1 MRGVPEHPRRRGH
14 RRRRRRGPLRPR
26 GRVADVAR
34 VQLAGTRR
42 SGVRRTLRRR
52 PHRPSRR
59 RGLLEPRRR
68 APQRR
73 VDDRPGAVLRDVAR
87 HGPHVANARH
97 RPNLQDHLVVTEAEG
112 RMAPVNSRAAKPLAA
127 AAIAQ
132 LESDGVATL
141 IGTVVSSA
149 GLTHAK
155 TIPLR
160 KMGAFADPG
169 LGASPVWH
177 VFTID
182 QTGIALGGDLSVVGD
197 QRIRIDLGALR
208 ILGDGLAW
216 APGAFYGQ
224 DGEPDPYCSR
234 GALGRIERRLA
245 DAGFTALVGHEME
258 FLLVGPDGSRLPA
271 HLWAQYGLAGV
282 LEYEGFVRDV
292 TDAATSSGVS
302 IEQFHPE
309 YGVNQFEISLTPQ
322 SPVAAADQLMLIRM
336 IVGRAARRHGLRVS
350 LSPVPFAGSVGSG
363 AHQHFSLQKNNKS
376 LFSDGPGARG
386 MTPEGESAVAGVVA
400 GLAEAEGVLCG
411 SILSGLRMQPGHWSG
426 AYVCWGTENREAA
439 VRFLVGGSSNP
450 LGANVEVK
458 VIDPSA
464 NPYFATATILGL
476 AFDGIERKLTLPPE
490 TAVDPSTLTDE
501 QRADAA
507 VTLLPT
513 GQAEAVDALDGS
525 ARIRGILGD
534 QAVDAIVAVR
544 RYEHETYGELGPDEL
559 ADKFRLAWSV

>member
-1 MRGVPEHPRRRGH
+1 M
-14 RRRRRRGPLRPR
+14 
-26 GRVADVAR
+26 
-34 VQLAGTRR
+34 
-42 SGVRRTLRRR
+42 
-52 PHRPSRR
+52 
-59 RGLLEPRRR
+59 
-68 APQRR
+68 
-73 VDDRPGAVLRDVAR
+73 
-87 HGPHVANARH
+87 
-97 RPNLQDHLVVTEAEG
+97 
-112 RMAPVNSRAAKPLAA
+112 AAKPLAA

-141 IGTVVSSA
+141 IGTVVNAA

-177 VFTID
+177 VFAID
-182 QTGIALGGDLSVVGD
+182 QTGIAFSEATGVVGD

-216 APGAFYGQ
+216 APGAFFGQ

-234 GALGRIERRLA
+234 GALTRIERRLA
-245 DAGFTALVGHEME
+245 DAGIDALVGHEME
-258 FLLVGPDGSRLPA
+258 FLLVGPDGHRLPA

-292 TDAATSSGVS
+292 TNSATGSGVS

-309 YGVNQFEISLTPQ
+309 YGQNQFEISLTPQ
-322 SPVAAADQLMLIRM
+322 PPVAAADQLMLIRM
-336 IVGRAARRHGLRVS
+336 IVGRVARQYGLRVS

-363 AHQHFSLQKNNKS
+363 AHQHFSLKRGETP
-376 LFSDGPGARG
+376 LFSGGTGARG
-386 MTPEGESAVAGVVA
+386 MTAEGESAVAGVVA
-400 GLAEAEGVLCG
+400 GLREAEGVLCG
-411 SILSGLRMQPGHWSG
+411 SILSGLRMQPGQWAG
-426 AYVCWGTENREAA
+426 AFVTWGTENREAA
-439 VRFLVGGSSNP
+439 VRFLVGGHSNP

-458 VIDPSA
+458 IIDPSA

-476 AFDGIERKLTLPPE
+476 ALDGIERKLTLPPE
-490 TAVDPSTLTDE
+490 TTVDPSTLTDE
-501 QRADAA
+501 QRAQSG

-513 GQAEAVDALDGS
+513 SQDEAIGLLDGS
-525 ARIRGILGD
+525 SLIRGVLGD
-534 QAVDAIVAVR
+534 PAVDAIVAVR
-544 RYEHETYGELGPDEL
+544 RYEHETYGHLSEEEL